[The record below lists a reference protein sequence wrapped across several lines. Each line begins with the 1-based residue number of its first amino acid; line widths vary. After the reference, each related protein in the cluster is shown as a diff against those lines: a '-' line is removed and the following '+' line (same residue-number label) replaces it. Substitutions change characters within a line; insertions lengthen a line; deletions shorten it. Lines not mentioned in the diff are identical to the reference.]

1 MGVIC
6 TQVLFIPVKRQVL
19 QFQSVTLG
27 LFPRVG
33 YANKPDK
40 IAYVRDLAS
49 TLELQHGHSHRPIGK
64 QCSDMFYSMVL
75 LGCTFCIHPFYQI
88 ITQYNHKYNS

>member
-1 MGVIC
+1 MDVKC
-6 TQVLFIPVKRQVL
+6 TQVLFITVKRQVL

-40 IAYVRDLAS
+40 IAYVRDSIYAGTAAWALSQAY
-49 TLELQHGHSHRPIGK
+49 R
-64 QCSDMFYSMVL
+64 
-75 LGCTFCIHPFYQI
+75 
-88 ITQYNHKYNS
+88 